1 MSNRI
6 LHVEARKAIVAP
18 SFDDLLISNRVTLMS
33 GVAVVIAAYNAEATI
48 AAAVESV
55 LAGTLPCSIYI
66 VDDHSAIPAE
76 DSLRHFA
83 GRVQITRL
91 DRNVGPA
98 AARNIAMTKVIDAGF
113 KYVAIMDAD
122 DVSFPTRL
130 EKQFAFLEE
139 HPEIAACG
147 TWVREFDS
155 KSLETLR
162 IFARPSDPSAVRDAM
177 FFNIGIAHP
186 SAMIRCDVLKRVGL
200 YSTEYPVAED
210 YELMRR
216 IGAQYDLANIPQCLL
231 HYRISPEGASQRRR
245 RRQMYDRLL
254 IQIKYFEF
262 GNWRAWAG
270 VSKTLVSIFIPEQ
283 WIQKIKMTFSRLP
296 TLGRHCKRS
305 TAQD

>member
-1 MSNRI
+1 MS
-6 LHVEARKAIVAP
+6 
-18 SFDDLLISNRVTLMS
+18 D
-33 GVAVVIAAYNAEATI
+33 VAVVIAAYNAEATI

-55 LAGTLPCSIYI
+55 LAGTMPCSVYI
-66 VDDHSAIPAE
+66 VDDHSTIPVE
-76 DSLRHFA
+76 DSVRRFT

-122 DVSFPTRL
+122 DISFPTRL
-130 EKQFAFLEE
+130 EKQFAFLERN
-139 HPEIAACG
+139 PEIGACG

-155 KSLETLR
+155 KSQETLR

-177 FFNIGIAHP
+177 FFNIGLAHP
-186 SAMIRCDVLKRVGL
+186 SAMIRCDVLKSVGL
-200 YSTEYPVAED
+200 YSMKYPVAED

-216 IGAQYDLANIPQCLL
+216 IGGQFDLASIPQCLL

-245 RRQMYDRLL
+245 RRQLYDRLL

-262 GNWRAWAG
+262 GIWRAWAG
-270 VSKTLVSIFIPEQ
+270 VSKTLVSILIPEQ
-283 WIQKIKMTFSRLP
+283 LVQKVKMTLAKLP
-296 TLGRHCKRS
+296 TLGRYFRRS
-305 TAQD
+305 AAQD